1 MARGVLGRAP
11 THLAS
16 SVILVLRS
24 ARRLR
29 AALPVRLATTL
40 TRLLTRHV
48 LRARRAF
55 RARRSLRTRRWL
67 ATAAEL
73 ARLGWPARRPTLRRV
88 VLLRAHLVLLVH
100 VRLRGASRFAVA
112 RTTVRCPTSEW
123 SIIVSDRCVRRF
135 AMTTASAGSVRVR
148 IRTVPCA
155 RCAGSTARATV
166 NRRATGAGAAVI
178 RRASSAW
185 RAIVAA
191 YGPMTRITA
200 PRSTSVECRSGT
212 SRARSVRMRLA
223 TVPRASC
230 AASVRVRIR
239 TVPCARCAGSTAS
252 ATVNRRASRGRRTIV
267 AGYGPMARI
276 TAPRST
282 SMECRAGTS
291 RARTVRVRIRTVPCA
306 RSTMITRMQ
315 IRATPRPTVLPT
327 AVIRRASSPR
337 FSYASARENTRPL
350 SSRNARLAAVNRG
363 AQIMVAE
370 RHVLVLALRRSE
382 INMMVVLCNQFV
394 SAWPRMQ
401 ASLTTVEAHTVDR
414 DVVDHRPVIN
424 VGDVSSAQVGN
435 RPVVVERSTAPV
447 TALEANATVP
457 ITVVD
462 TTVETYVR
470 APISG
475 VPQICAVAPTP
486 VARRPQEPGRGCQH
500 PGAGHPVII
509 AIVITPITWCPDIA
523 NRRTGRLHIYGQR
536 RRREVDGD
544 ADRNEREGRHRQGRQ
559 RKTCQ
564 SGPGWSEA
572 KRFLTHG
579 DLVAIVV

>member
-1 MARGVLGRAP
+1 
-11 THLAS
+11 
-16 SVILVLRS
+16 VILVLRS

-29 AALPVRLATTL
+29 ATLSVRLATTL

-48 LRARRAF
+48 LRTRRAF
-55 RARRSLRTRRWL
+55 RARCRLRTRRWL

-88 VLLRAHLVLLVH
+88 VLLRAHLLVH
-100 VRLRGASRFAVA
+100 VRLWGASRFAVA

-135 AMTTASAGSVRVR
+135 ATTTASAGSTAASATLNRRASRARRTIVAAYGPMACITARRSTSVERRAGTRCPRSVRVRLATVPRARCPRSVRMRLATVPRARCAGSVRVR

-155 RCAGSTARATV
+155 RSTASATV
-166 NRRATGAGAAVI
+166 NRRATGAG
-178 RRASSAW
+178 
-185 RAIVAA
+185 
-191 YGPMTRITA
+191 
-200 PRSTSVECRSGT
+200 ST
-212 SRARSVRMRLA
+212 M
-223 TVPRASC
+223 
-230 AASVRVRIR
+230 I
-239 TVPCARCAGSTAS
+239 
-252 ATVNRRASRGRRTIV
+252 RRASRGRRTIIATLAAA
-267 AGYGPMARI
+267 AGAAR
-276 TAPRST
+276 
-282 SMECRAGTS
+282 
-291 RARTVRVRIRTVPCA
+291 A

-315 IRATPRPTVLPT
+315 IRATPRPTVLPAT
-327 AVIRRASSPR
+327 VIRRASSPR
-337 FSYASARENTRPL
+337 FSYASARENTRSL

-370 RHVLVLALRRSE
+370 RHVLVLPLRRSE
-382 INMMVVLCNQFV
+382 INMMLVLCNQLV

-401 ASLTTVEAHTVDR
+401 ASLATVEAHTVDR

-424 VGDVSSAQVGN
+424 VGDVSPAQVGN

-447 TALEANATVP
+447 TALEANTTVA
-457 ITVVD
+457 IAVVD

-470 APISG
+470 APITG
-475 VPQICAVAPTP
+475 VPQICAAAPTP
-486 VARRPQEPGRGCQH
+486 IPGRPQKPGGGCQH